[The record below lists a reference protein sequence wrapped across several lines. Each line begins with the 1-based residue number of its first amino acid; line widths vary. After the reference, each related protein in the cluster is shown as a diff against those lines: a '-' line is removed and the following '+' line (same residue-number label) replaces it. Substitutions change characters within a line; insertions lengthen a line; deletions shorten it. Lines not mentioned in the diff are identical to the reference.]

1 LCNSELEGL
10 LVIWH
15 HGLEVFVFEELVK
28 KITGVGHVLRHAVS
42 HVPANIPTV
51 NTGGPADRML
61 VCVPFRMFFRQI
73 KLPRSLSWHAMYM
86 IR

>member
-1 LCNSELEGL
+1 MGNGKLEGL
-10 LVIWH
+10 LVIQP

-28 KITGVGHVLRHAVS
+28 KIRGVGHVLRHAVL

-61 VCVPFRMFFRQI
+61 VYVPFRLVLRQI
-73 KLPRSLSWHAMYM
+73 KLPRSLS
-86 IR
+86 